1 MVFVPSVIS
10 FDLFVFVEEDLN
22 CFKGFMVERREVLEI
37 AKDEDDEVVKNL
49 VLNNESIK
57 NRLQGLTIRKVIV
70 VKNKIVNIVAN

>member
-1 MVFVPSVIS
+1 MRTYEPSNLVVSCVKIAIQINGK
-10 FDLFVFVEEDLN
+10 L
-22 CFKGFMVERREVLEI
+22 REVLEI